1 MSIRTRLLLLVL
13 CATLIPVFL
22 IGFRFVIDRNEAI
35 RLATAGLA
43 VEANA
48 AATALNERIR
58 GAAQLQY
65 GLARARDLDTTDRAA
80 CSAFLAAVLL
90 EYPQY
95 TGLVTL
101 QPNGRVHCDSLR
113 SGRSLDLSDRRYF
126 QRVVDGTSQLAV
138 EPAVGRLTG
147 AAVLQIAV
155 PAPLRD
161 GRPPFVLL
169 ASLDLKRFL
178 QNRLAPGTDLLL
190 MTGDGTVLSWLPLEA
205 NSDRQGARITGE
217 PVFAFALTHPNGGAG
232 RVTDL
237 DGTDRIWA
245 TASVNVTEGPGLHL
259 LIGRPT
265 HDLTNPADRRLTQE
279 MAALAAMAVML
290 VLGVWLLAEIAI
302 RRQVLRIGAMAA
314 QLEAGDLKARIPE
327 PHPRGELGGLMGQ
340 LNRTAEAI
348 QRQHASIEELN
359 RRLSQAQKMEAVGQ
373 LTGGIAHDF
382 NNLLTVILG
391 NAEFLVDDLADRP
404 ESRELALSMV
414 MAAERGAELTRSL
427 LAFARR
433 QPLAPKA
440 VDTNRLV
447 LGMQGLLRRTLGE
460 HIECRIV
467 LNPGLWPAM
476 VDSAQLESATLN
488 LALNA
493 RDAMPSGGVLTIE
506 TSCTHLDAAYADQ
519 HPEVQAGD
527 YVMVAVSDS
536 GTGMAPEIL
545 AQAFEPFFTTK
556 EVGKGT
562 GLGLSMVYG
571 FVRQTGGHITLYSEC
586 GEGTTVKLYLPR
598 ADALPAGAE
607 PTRPAPAIGA
617 GEVVLAV
624 EDNDLVRSHVTG
636 ELKALGYTVLSA
648 ASGAEALHIVHDR
661 ERRIDLLF
669 TDVVMP
675 GGLSGPDL
683 ARLALEV
690 RPGLKLL
697 YTSGYTENAVV
708 HNGRLNPGAQLLTKP
723 YRRQELARTLR
734 EVLEG

>member
-22 IGFRFVIDRNEAI
+22 IGIRFVIDRDEAI
-35 RLATAGLA
+35 RLATVDLTI
-43 VEANA
+43 EANA
-48 AATALNERIR
+48 AAAALNERIP
-58 GAAQLQY
+58 GTAQLEY
-65 GLARARDLDTTDRAA
+65 GLARARDLDTTDRDA

-90 EYPQY
+90 EHPQY
-95 TGLVTL
+95 TGILTI
-101 QPNGRVHCDSLR
+101 QPNGQLVCDSLASR
-113 SGRSLDLSDRRYF
+113 RNLDLRDRRYF
-126 QRVVDGTSQLAV
+126 QRAVANPGTLAV
-138 EPAVGRLTG
+138 EPAFGRLTG
-147 AAVLQIAV
+147 VAVLQIAFA
-155 PAPLRD
+155 APLRD
-161 GRPPFVLL
+161 GLTPFVLL
-169 ASLDLKRFL
+169 ASLDLNRFL
-178 QNRLAPGTDLLL
+178 HDRLTPGTDMLLL
-190 MTGDGTVLSWLPLEA
+190 AADGTALSWLPLEA

-217 PVFAFALTHPNGGAG
+217 PIFAFATAHPHRGAG
-232 RVTDL
+232 QVKDL

-245 TASVNVTEGPGLHL
+245 TARVNVTEGAGLNL

-265 HDLTNPADRRLTQE
+265 RALTDPANQRLIQE
-279 MAALAAMAVML
+279 IAVLTAVAVVL

-302 RRQVLRIGAMAA
+302 RRQVLRIGAMAT

-327 PHPRGELGGLMGQ
+327 PHPRGELGGLMDQ

-348 QRQHASIEELN
+348 QRQHNSIEELG
-359 RRLSQAQKMEAVGQ
+359 RRLGQAQKMEAVGQ

-382 NNLLTVILG
+382 NNLLTVLLG

-404 ESRELALSMV
+404 ESRELAQSMV

-433 QPLAPKA
+433 QPLAPQA
-440 VDTNRLV
+440 VDANRLV
-447 LGMQGLLRRTLGE
+447 LAMEGLLRRTLGE
-460 HIECRIV
+460 HIEYRIV

-476 VDSAQLESATLN
+476 VDSAQLESAVLN

-493 RDAMPSGGVLTIE
+493 RDAMPLGGALTIE
-506 TSCTHLDAAYADQ
+506 TSCTHLDDAYAGQ
-519 HPEVQAGD
+519 HPEVQPGD
-527 YVMVAVSDS
+527 YVMIAVSDS

-545 AQAFEPFFTTK
+545 AQVFEPFFTTK

-571 FVRQTGGHITLYSEC
+571 FVRQTGGHIKLYSEL

-598 ADALPAGAE
+598 ADASPAAAE
-607 PTRPAPAIGA
+607 PPRPAPVTGA

-624 EDNDLVRSHVTG
+624 EDNDLVRSHVTS
-636 ELKALGYTVLSA
+636 ELKALGYSVLSA

-661 ERRIDLLF
+661 ARRIDLLF

-683 ARLALEV
+683 ARLAVEV
-690 RPGLKLL
+690 RPGLKVL
-697 YTSGYTENAVV
+697 YTSGYTENSVV
-708 HNGRLNPGAQLLTKP
+708 HNGRLDPGVQLLTKP
-723 YRRQELARTLR
+723 YRRQELARKLR